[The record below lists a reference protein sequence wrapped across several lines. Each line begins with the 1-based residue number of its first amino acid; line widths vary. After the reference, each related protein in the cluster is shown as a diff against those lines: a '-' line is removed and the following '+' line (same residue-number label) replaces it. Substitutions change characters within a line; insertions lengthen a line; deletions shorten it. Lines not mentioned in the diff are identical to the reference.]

1 MTIDKCA
8 TCHNMRATKMNN
20 HNRIYIYIYIYMKMH
35 KLWHVAKI
43 NFATCINIKTSIM
56 DDGY

>member
-1 MTIDKCA
+1 
-8 TCHNMRATKMNN
+8 
-20 HNRIYIYIYIYMKMH
+20 MH

-56 DDGY
+56 DDGYFKKLFLVFTFWKCTNYAM